1 MKNNYN
7 YELTDKCRVYQLT
20 VGQLYK
26 TYSTIFPD
34 ECDKWMAFA
43 EEELMR
49 AKWLSII
56 KTYVEGEI
64 ISLKITKISVQSVE
78 RAISFI
84 HKQIQLAIKGKVDL
98 HAALV
103 IALQID
109 DSIIQKSFFNMFN
122 FSNKKADDIRRYIT
136 KETTDHREKL
146 LLWLNSVDAAYV
158 KVA

>member
-1 MKNNYN
+1 MKKNNDYT
-7 YELTDKCRVYQLT
+7 LLDKCRVYQLT

-64 ISLKITKISVQSVE
+64 ISLKDNKDFS
-78 RAISFI
+78 
-84 HKQIQLAIKGKVDL
+84 
-98 HAALV
+98 
-103 IALQID
+103 
-109 DSIIQKSFFNMFN
+109 SI
-122 FSNKKADDIRRYIT
+122 R
-136 KETTDHREKL
+136 
-146 LLWLNSVDAAYV
+146 
-158 KVA
+158 